1 MIYNNR
7 MTNIKK
13 NVILGLDFG
22 TCNSSI
28 IQHDGSK
35 FINLIADN
43 IIPSLIY
50 IDNKKILFGNNVINN
65 DCDPKYICSG
75 IKRLLGRK
83 WSNPNT
89 QNIIKKLTYKVI
101 KEKNTDY
108 INIVTV
114 KGNYRP
120 INLIKLYLS
129 YLYRIVQKK
138 YINCTLSVIITIPAY
153 YTDYQRK
160 LMSDCVNSIGFN
172 VLRIVNEPSSA
183 AFYYGLNEK
192 NDTTILVYDLGGGTL
207 DVSLLEKDEGLLE
220 VIGTRGDC
228 FLGGND
234 FTEILLKNV
243 LHRFKKKMNIIGKKI
258 SVHKKKINLLK
269 KKCEAIKKILT
280 KEINTKIKIDNFW
293 GTNNLEQTITRS
305 NFELWS
311 KKLIE
316 RSIQPVK
323 DLLEDT
329 SYTKSD
335 INHIILIGGASQ
347 MPFIKFELYKLLG
360 TYPLIHSEHTSV
372 VAKGAALY
380 ASKLSGNDINNNNLI
395 LIDVLPLSL
404 GIETNEGGI
413 STIIKR
419 NTPLPAIGKK
429 RYTTVNDGESK
440 VDIKIYEGERRIA
453 NKNFLIGEF
462 TLDGLKKL
470 PKGIPIIEITIKI
483 DVNGLIN
490 IFAEEIKGDVKNS
503 ILINGKSNN
512 MTTKEIDNLIKEA
525 EKYEDNE
532 LEHTLYLER
541 SWELRD
547 ILTSIIT
554 NLANQEKI
562 KENDKK
568 LIKEELVKIES
579 TYSNLHSSEILN
591 IINKLKKKYSTL
603 LSNTSEEYFEDNS
616 WCEID
621 KKYTNKDIINLRR
634 KISAKIKN
642 YLNIVDTS
650 DLSII
655 SYFNQVAEWC
665 QFDGLTLTQLKEKL
679 DQVEEYWNEYNGT
692 KDYKNELLN
701 LCLFLN
707 DEIYNGS
714 FEISDDKINLLSNK
728 LSILFNIIENSN
740 YSPEDNFWEK
750 NINELNLFCENLVK

>member
-1 MIYNNR
+1 KI
-7 MTNIKK
+7 
-13 NVILGLDFG
+13 DF
-22 TCNSSI
+22 
-28 IQHDGSK
+28 
-35 FINLIADN
+35 
-43 IIPSLIY
+43 
-50 IDNKKILFGNNVINN
+50 
-65 DCDPKYICSG
+65 
-75 IKRLLGRK
+75 
-83 WSNPNT
+83 
-89 QNIIKKLTYKVI
+89 
-101 KEKNTDY
+101 
-108 INIVTV
+108 
-114 KGNYRP
+114 
-120 INLIKLYLS
+120 
-129 YLYRIVQKK
+129 
-138 YINCTLSVIITIPAY
+138 
-153 YTDYQRK
+153 
-160 LMSDCVNSIGFN
+160 
-172 VLRIVNEPSSA
+172 
-183 AFYYGLNEK
+183 
-192 NDTTILVYDLGGGTL
+192 
-207 DVSLLEKDEGLLE
+207 
-220 VIGTRGDC
+220 
-228 FLGGND
+228 
-234 FTEILLKNV
+234 
-243 LHRFKKKMNIIGKKI
+243 
-258 SVHKKKINLLK
+258 LK
-269 KKCEAIKKILT
+269 KKCEAIKKLLT

-380 ASKLSGNDINNNNLI
+380 ASKLSGNDINNNLI

-429 RYTTVNDGESK
+429 RYTTVNDGETK

-490 IFAEEIKGDVKNS
+490 IFAEEVKGDIKNS

-562 KENDKK
+562 KENDK
-568 LIKEELVKIES
+568 
-579 TYSNLHSSEILN
+579 
-591 IINKLKKKYSTL
+591 
-603 LSNTSEEYFEDNS
+603 
-616 WCEID
+616 
-621 KKYTNKDIINLRR
+621 
-634 KISAKIKN
+634 
-642 YLNIVDTS
+642 
-650 DLSII
+650 
-655 SYFNQVAEWC
+655 
-665 QFDGLTLTQLKEKL
+665 
-679 DQVEEYWNEYNGT
+679 
-692 KDYKNELLN
+692 
-701 LCLFLN
+701 
-707 DEIYNGS
+707 
-714 FEISDDKINLLSNK
+714 
-728 LSILFNIIENSN
+728 
-740 YSPEDNFWEK
+740 
-750 NINELNLFCENLVK
+750 